1 MNATTEIT
9 PELELRLV
17 ETEAAERF
25 TSLDRLL
32 PRASATLDRLNEL
45 NFGARLND
53 GEDVEELALR
63 LACDTIRIMR
73 EFTVNNPVDQDW

>member
-1 MNATTEIT
+1 MTEIT
-9 PELELRLV
+9 PELELRLT

-32 PRASATLDRLNEL
+32 PRASATLERLNEL
-45 NFGARLND
+45 AFGARLDD
-53 GEDVEELALR
+53 GEDAEELTLQ

-73 EFTVNNPVDQDW
+73 EFHVNNPVDQTW